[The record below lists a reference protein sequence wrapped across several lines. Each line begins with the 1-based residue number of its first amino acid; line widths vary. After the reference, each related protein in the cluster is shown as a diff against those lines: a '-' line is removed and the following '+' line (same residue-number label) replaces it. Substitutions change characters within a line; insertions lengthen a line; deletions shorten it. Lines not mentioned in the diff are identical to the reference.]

1 MGQKLDIL
9 VVDDQPG
16 VRQLLG
22 IIVTELGDKVQ
33 EAQNGKEAV
42 DMVKNCNPD
51 LVIMDIRMPVM
62 GGVEALEKIKLLSP
76 QLPVVMMTAYGPEE
90 ALEDLRKK
98 GAVMCLT
105 KPFDVDFIKELL
117 NNFRQKKV
125 VCGKDMAV
133 SC

>member
-1 MGQKLDIL
+1 MGEKLDVL

-22 IIVTELGDKVQ
+22 IIVTELGDKVR

-42 DMVKNCNPD
+42 DQVKKWQPD

-62 GGVEALEKIKLLSP
+62 GGVDALEKIKTLRP
-76 QLPVVMMTAYGPEE
+76 DLPVVMMTAYGSED
-90 ALEDLRKK
+90 ALEDLRRK

-105 KPFDVDFIKELL
+105 KPFDVEFIRILL
-117 NNFRQKKV
+117 EDFRQKKDERDIV
-125 VCGKDMAV
+125 L

>member
-1 MGQKLDIL
+1 MGEKLDVL

-22 IIVTELGDKVQ
+22 IIVTELGDKVW

-42 DMVKNCNPD
+42 DQVKKWQPD

-62 GGVEALEKIKLLSP
+62 GGVDALEKIKTLRP
-76 QLPVVMMTAYGPEE
+76 DLPVVMMTAYGSED
-90 ALEDLRKK
+90 ALEDLRRK

-105 KPFDVDFIKELL
+105 KPFDVEFIRILL
-117 NNFRQKKV
+117 EDFRQKKDERDIV
-125 VCGKDMAV
+125 L

>member
-1 MGQKLDIL
+1 MGEKLDVL

-22 IIVTELGDKVQ
+22 IIVTELGDKVW

-42 DMVKNCNPD
+42 DQVKKWQPD

-62 GGVEALEKIKLLSP
+62 GGVDALEKIKTLRP
-76 QLPVVMMTAYGPEE
+76 DLPVVMMTAYGSEE
-90 ALEDLRKK
+90 ALEDLRRK

-105 KPFDVDFIKELL
+105 KPFDVEFIRILL
-117 NNFRQKKV
+117 EDFRQKKDERDIV
-125 VCGKDMAV
+125 L

>member
-1 MGQKLDIL
+1 MVNKLDIL

-22 IIVTELGDKVQ
+22 IIVSEQGDNVR

-42 DMVKNCNPD
+42 DLVKKWKPD
-51 LVIMDIRMPVM
+51 LVIMDILMPVM
-62 GGVEALEKIKLLSP
+62 GGVEALEKMKILNP
-76 QLPVVMMTAYGPEE
+76 NLPVVMMTAYGSEE
-90 ALEDLRKK
+90 TLADLRKK

-105 KPFDVDFIKELL
+105 KPFDVEFIKILL
-117 NNFRQKKV
+117 NDFRQKKCSNSV
-125 VCGKDMAV
+125 AL

>member
-1 MGQKLDIL
+1 MVNKLDIL

-22 IIVTELGDKVQ
+22 IIVSEQGDNVR

-42 DMVKNCNPD
+42 ELVKKWKPD

-62 GGVEALEKIKLLSP
+62 GGVEALEKMKIHTP
-76 QLPVVMMTAYGPEE
+76 HLPVVMMTAYGSEE
-90 ALEDLRKK
+90 ALKDLRKK

-105 KPFDVDFIKELL
+105 KPFDVEFIKILL
-117 NNFRQKKV
+117 NDFRQKKCSNSV
-125 VCGKDMAV
+125 AL

>member
-1 MGQKLDIL
+1 MVNKLDIL

-22 IIVTELGDKVQ
+22 IIVSEQGDNVR

-42 DMVKNCNPD
+42 ELVKKWKPD

-62 GGVEALEKIKLLSP
+62 GGVEALEKMKILTP
-76 QLPVVMMTAYGPEE
+76 NLPVVMMTAYGSEE

-98 GAVMCLT
+98 GAVMCMT
-105 KPFDVDFIKELL
+105 KPFDVEFIKILL
-117 NNFRQKKV
+117 SDFRQKKCINSV
-125 VCGKDMAV
+125 AL

>member
-16 VRQLLG
+16 VRKLLG

-76 QLPVVMMTAYGPEE
+76 QLPVVMMTAYGSEE

-117 NNFRQKKV
+117 NDFRQKKV
-125 VCGKDMAV
+125 VYGKDIAV

>member
-1 MGQKLDIL
+1 MGEKLDVL

-22 IIVTELGDKVQ
+22 IIVTELGDKVR

-42 DMVKNCNPD
+42 DQVKKWQPD

-62 GGVEALEKIKLLSP
+62 GGVDALEKIKTLRP
-76 QLPVVMMTAYGPEE
+76 DLPVVMMTAYGSEE
-90 ALEDLRKK
+90 ALEDLRRK

-105 KPFDVDFIKELL
+105 KPFDVEFIRILL
-117 NNFRQKKV
+117 EDFRQKKDERDIV
-125 VCGKDMAV
+125 L

>member
-1 MGQKLDIL
+1 MDIL

-22 IIVTELGDKVQ
+22 IIITELGDRVW

-42 DMVKNCNPD
+42 DIVKKYKPN

-62 GGVEALEKIKLLSP
+62 GGVEALEKIKTLCP
-76 QLPVVMMTAYGPEE
+76 DLPVVMMTAYGSEE

-98 GAVMCLT
+98 GAEMCLA
-105 KPFDVDFIKELL
+105 KPFDVDFIKDLL
-117 NNFRQKKV
+117 NGFREKKV
-125 VCGKDMAV
+125 FCQKEMVVNC
-133 SC
+133 

>member
-1 MGQKLDIL
+1 MGEKLDVL

-22 IIVTELGDKVQ
+22 IIVTELGDKVR

-42 DMVKNCNPD
+42 DQVRKWQPD

-62 GGVEALEKIKLLSP
+62 GGVDALEKIKTLRP
-76 QLPVVMMTAYGPEE
+76 DLPVVMMTAYGSEE
-90 ALEDLRKK
+90 ALEDLRRK

-105 KPFDVDFIKELL
+105 KPFDVEFIRILL
-117 NNFRQKKV
+117 EDFRQKKDDNDIV
-125 VCGKDMAV
+125 L